1 MYSTEERL
9 AMIVESNPCFTHYVS
24 EWYQYCGKLDNIN
37 DVDFV
42 PGNKYRLVEMGYA
55 NSSKKEKLFG
65 IVPYR
70 KNLGMTY
77 NVIVCTSKFVFPV
90 CYSSEDAFK
99 KYWTKC
105 E

>member
-1 MYSTEERL
+1 ML
-9 AMIVESNPCFTHYVS
+9 VESNAFFSHYKS
-24 EWYQYCGKLDNIN
+24 EWYQYRGKLECIN

-65 IVPYR
+65 IVPWR
-70 KNLGMTY
+70 KSLGMTY
-77 NVIVCTSKFVFPV
+77 NVIVCTSKFAFPL
-90 CYSSEDAFK
+90 CYSSEDSFK

>member
-1 MYSTEERL
+1 
-9 AMIVESNPCFTHYVS
+9 MIVESNPSFTHYKS
-24 EWYQYCGKLDNIN
+24 KWYRYRGKLECLNG
-37 DVDFV
+37 VDFV
-42 PGNKYRLVEMGYA
+42 PDNKYRLVETGYA

-65 IVPYR
+65 IVPWR
-70 KNLGMTY
+70 KSLGMTY
-77 NVIVCTSKFVFPV
+77 NVIVCTSKFAFPL